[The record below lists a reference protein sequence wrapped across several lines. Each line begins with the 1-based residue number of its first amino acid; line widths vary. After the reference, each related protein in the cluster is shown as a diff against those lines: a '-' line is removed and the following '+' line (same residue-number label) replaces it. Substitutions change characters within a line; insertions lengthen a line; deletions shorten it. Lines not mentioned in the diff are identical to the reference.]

1 MSDNRTTVIGIYE
14 AFGRGDLDSVLAS
27 VADDVDWGLE
37 PGHPALEVA
46 PWLANVR
53 AKADVPGY
61 FGGLAGAVEFH
72 DFHPIAIGADGDHVV
87 SLIHEDFTV
96 HATGKHVVTTAVH
109 HFTFGDDGLVARYR
123 PIVDSAWE
131 AGFRTG

>member
-1 MSDNRTTVIGIYE
+1 MGIYE
-14 AFGRGDLDSVLAS
+14 AFGRGDLEGVLAA

-46 PWLANVR
+46 PWLANIR
-53 AKADVPGY
+53 TKAEAPGY
-61 FGGLAGAVEFH
+61 FGGLAEAIEFH
-72 DFHPIAIGADGDHVV
+72 EFRPIVVAADGNHVV

-96 HATGKHVVTTAVH
+96 RATGKHVVTTAVH
-109 HFTFGDDGLVARYR
+109 HFTFGPDGLVVRYR

-131 AGFRTG
+131 AGFRAT

>member
-1 MSDNRTTVIGIYE
+1 MTDNRETVASIYE
-14 AFGRGDLDSVLAS
+14 SFGRGDLDGVLAV
-27 VADDVDWGLE
+27 VADNVDWGLE

-53 AKADVPGY
+53 TKSEVPGY
-61 FGGLAGAVEFH
+61 FQGLGGAMDFH
-72 DFHPIAIGADGDHVV
+72 DFHPIAIGVDGDQVI

-96 HATGKHVVTTAVH
+96 RATGKHVVSTAVH
-109 HFTFGDDGLVARYR
+109 HFTFGNDGRVVRYR

-131 AGFRTG
+131 AGFRN

>member
-1 MSDNRTTVIGIYE
+1 MSDNRDIVIGIYE
-14 AFGRGDLDSVLAS
+14 AFGRGDLEGVLAA

-46 PWLANVR
+46 PWLGNVR
-53 AKADVPGY
+53 TKAETPGY
-61 FGGLAGAVEFH
+61 FGGLAEDLEFH
-72 DFHPIAIGADGDHVV
+72 EFRPIVVAADGDQVV

-96 HATGKHVVTTAVH
+96 RATGKRVVTTAVH
-109 HFTFGDDGLVARYR
+109 HFTLGHDGLVVRYR

-131 AGFRTG
+131 AGFRTD